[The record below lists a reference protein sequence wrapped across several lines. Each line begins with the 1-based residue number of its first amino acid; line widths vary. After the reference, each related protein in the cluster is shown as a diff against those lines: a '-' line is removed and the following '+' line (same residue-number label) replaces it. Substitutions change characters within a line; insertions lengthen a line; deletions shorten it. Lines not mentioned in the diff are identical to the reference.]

1 MNTEAKLVDQFAL
14 RLPDGWR
21 DTLKAMAKENRRS
34 TNSEILCCL
43 EPHVIAAMSKVQE

>member
-1 MNTEAKLVDQFAL
+1 MEQSSKMTDQYPL

-34 TNSEILCCL
+34 MNSEIICCL
-43 EPHVIAAMSKVQE
+43 EPHVIAAMSKASE